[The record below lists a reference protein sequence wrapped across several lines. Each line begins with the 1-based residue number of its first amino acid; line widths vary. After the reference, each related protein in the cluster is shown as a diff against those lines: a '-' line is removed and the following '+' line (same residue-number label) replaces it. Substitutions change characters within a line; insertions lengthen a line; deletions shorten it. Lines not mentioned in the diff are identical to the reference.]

1 MPLLGRRNVASATG
15 PDGNRGNRLSLM
27 QTPPLGRARPRVG
40 IGPRLRRALGF
51 LTAKQGLRVSTRWSR
66 PWRQGHM
73 CKDPTA
79 PLSMA
84 WAIAHRDK
92 RAHQRPPRSSAI
104 RRQRGAGRAALSR
117 RIVDG
122 QRYLVALGYGGF
134 LRPRESTWE
143 ACARILVHFWRR
155 CICTPTEVKG
165 CPRGHFGWR
174 ARLGQIIV
182 VLVLVIFLPTSPAI
196 AIAIT
201 IAMPPDTCNVNVIAV
216 GITCAVA
223 VGIAVSAAL
232 AFTITDITNGSGSSK
247 PSLSAR
253 TIATISTYHPRGRH
267 LHVHVFFGHFFSIVM
282 LVSCLKHA
290 VGPPHCEV
298 LHAEPSLSCA
308 CLYSIIFHSVV
319 MLVSCLEQDDH
330 LGRRGV

>member
-104 RRQRGAGRAALSR
+104 RRKRGAGRAALSR

-122 QRYLVALGYGGF
+122 QRHLVALGVWGLF
-134 LRPRESTWE
+134 AT
-143 ACARILVHFWRR
+143 ARIHMGGVR
-155 CICTPTEVKG
+155 P
-165 CPRGHFGWR
+165 
-174 ARLGQIIV
+174 
-182 VLVLVIFLPTSPAI
+182 
-196 AIAIT
+196 
-201 IAMPPDTCNVNVIAV
+201 
-216 GITCAVA
+216 
-223 VGIAVSAAL
+223 
-232 AFTITDITNGSGSSK
+232 
-247 PSLSAR
+247 
-253 TIATISTYHPRGRH
+253 
-267 LHVHVFFGHFFSIVM
+267 
-282 LVSCLKHA
+282 
-290 VGPPHCEV
+290 
-298 LHAEPSLSCA
+298 
-308 CLYSIIFHSVV
+308 
-319 MLVSCLEQDDH
+319 H
-330 LGRRGV
+330 LGSLLAAVHLYANRSKRLPAWTLWLACPPWTNHRRPSPCHIFANIASDCHCHYHCHAP